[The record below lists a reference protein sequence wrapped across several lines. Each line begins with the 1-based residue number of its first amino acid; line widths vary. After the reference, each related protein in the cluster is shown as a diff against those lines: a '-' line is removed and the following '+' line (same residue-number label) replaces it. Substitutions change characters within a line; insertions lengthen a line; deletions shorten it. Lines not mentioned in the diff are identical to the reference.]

1 MILVVTI
8 NGIFVADTSLYIL
21 LYTFQQITELLI
33 LLKTVLQYMFQS
45 LYWIDITTETTG
57 PTE

>member
-33 LLKTVLQYMFQS
+33 HLKTVLQYMFQS